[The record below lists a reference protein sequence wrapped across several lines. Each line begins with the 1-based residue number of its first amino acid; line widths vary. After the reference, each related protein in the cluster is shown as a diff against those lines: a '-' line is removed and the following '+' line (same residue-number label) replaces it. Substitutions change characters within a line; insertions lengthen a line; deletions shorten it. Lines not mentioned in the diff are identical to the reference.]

1 MGWWDLAQYDASMAA
16 RESAASATASATLV
30 TTAASWRDRSR
41 SWLPLG
47 NSPIPHAELDAFL
60 SDARRTLHRANKA
73 EVLDVFPA
81 WSECIRALADN
92 PLVLLRGE
100 AAATLISTAI
110 DLLSGKLAPSFAA
123 DETIRKRCAH
133 AEWWCT
139 SFVRTLAGGPAGDA
153 GPRAP
158 QLALAADAGSVL
170 AAQTEALVRQLVR
183 TLERERMGAARPP
196 ALVKGTRG

>member
-1 MGWWDLAQYDASMAA
+1 MAT
-16 RESAASATASATLV
+16 RESAASAASATLA

-47 NSPIPHAELDAFL
+47 DSPIPHAELDAFL

-92 PLVLLRGE
+92 PLVLLHGE

-110 DLLSGKLAPSFAA
+110 DLLSGKLSPSAA
-123 DETIRKRCAH
+123 AGRFFITPPAAAAAGRLRAESANSQAITLPHKLTKIPTPRSSFIMETIVRGH
-133 AEWWCT
+133 AI
-139 SFVRTLAGGPAGDA
+139 G
-153 GPRAP
+153 
-158 QLALAADAGSVL
+158 
-170 AAQTEALVRQLVR
+170 
-183 TLERERMGAARPP
+183 
-196 ALVKGTRG
+196 